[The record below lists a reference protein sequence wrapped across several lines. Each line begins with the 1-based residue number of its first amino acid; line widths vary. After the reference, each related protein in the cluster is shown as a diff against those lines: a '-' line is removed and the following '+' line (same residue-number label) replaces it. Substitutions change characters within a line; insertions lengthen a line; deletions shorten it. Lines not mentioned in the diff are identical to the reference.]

1 MAKLNGAGGKVKVSN
16 ERGRV
21 MFEGI
26 VLGLLIL
33 LCVGWVIKMDAEGAK
48 TMDLMGLV
56 FGSIALGYLI
66 AKIFRS

>member
-1 MAKLNGAGGKVKVSN
+1 
-16 ERGRV
+16 
-21 MFEGI
+21 
-26 VLGLLIL
+26 
-33 LCVGWVIKMDAEGAK
+33 MDAEGAK